1 MRKLLVV
8 PGEVLTGR
16 EAGLGLEGWE
26 DHHWMV
32 RVGVREPSFGQV
44 RDLTCPSLY
53 FLGFTLPYPLLPQS
67 MWDGGGRPP

>member
-8 PGEVLTGR
+8 QGEVLTGR

-32 RVGVREPSFGQV
+32 RVWMREPSFGQV
-44 RDLTCPSLY
+44 RDLTGLSLY
-53 FLGFTLPYPLLPQS
+53 FLGSTLPYPLLPQS
-67 MWDGGGRPP
+67 LIKG